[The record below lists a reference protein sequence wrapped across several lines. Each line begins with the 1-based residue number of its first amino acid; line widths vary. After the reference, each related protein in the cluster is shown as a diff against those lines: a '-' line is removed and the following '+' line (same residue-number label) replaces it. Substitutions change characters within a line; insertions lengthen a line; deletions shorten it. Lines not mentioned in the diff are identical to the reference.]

1 MDDAAAIV
9 GTWEI
14 VRAELAGDEMP
25 EFVAGKIR
33 VEFGTTE
40 YAVRFDGQVSDRG
53 TYALSG
59 NSPQKSL
66 HLTGLEGT
74 NAGRTILAIYQLV
87 GNRLRICY
95 GLDGLAPTEFATA
108 GSERRYLAT
117 YRRIS

>member
-14 VRAELAGDEMP
+14 VKAELAGEEMP

-33 VEFGTTE
+33 VEFGPAE

-53 TYALSG
+53 TYALIGGSA
-59 NSPQKSL
+59 QKSL
-66 HLTGLEGT
+66 HLTGREGT
-74 NAGRTILAIYQLV
+74 NAGRTIPAIYQLT

-95 GLDGLAPTEFATA
+95 GLNGVSPEGFATTR
-108 GSERRYLAT
+108 GGNTYMAT
-117 YRRIS
+117 YRRV